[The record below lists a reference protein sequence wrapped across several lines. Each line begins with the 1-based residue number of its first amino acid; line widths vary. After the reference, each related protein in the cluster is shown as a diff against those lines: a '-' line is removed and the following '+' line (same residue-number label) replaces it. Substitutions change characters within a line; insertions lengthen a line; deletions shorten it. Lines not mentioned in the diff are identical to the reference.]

1 MPDLTP
7 DQAIRLLAALMVTLA
22 LGCLGLAVAYAAEHE
37 RAACWRAAYEDGE
50 IPPEGV
56 C

>member
-1 MPDLTP
+1 MPELTP
-7 DQAIRLLAALMVTLA
+7 EQAIRLLAALMVILA
-22 LGCLGLAVAYAAEHE
+22 LGCLGLAVAYAAERE
-37 RAACWRAAYEDGE
+37 RAACWRAAYEDSE